1 MEKNKKRECFVFK
14 AFDQYLGMKP
24 RYIYRVVDE
33 IRITP
38 VPLVSKFYVGLIY
51 YRGELFDVLQAGRL
65 TAEGGLA
72 DDSGRIILLKWAGK
86 KIGLIPEKIVGLTWI
101 SGEGEGEEEEY
112 GPDGHSLRF
121 IEPDDIWDMVNGFSD
136 GSDKI

>member
-1 MEKNKKRECFVFK
+1 LDKNKKKECFVFK
-14 AFDQYLGMKP
+14 AFDQYLGIRP

-33 IRITP
+33 IKITP
-38 VPLVSKFYVGLIY
+38 VPLVSECYLGLIY

-65 TAEGGLA
+65 MGKVELSAEN
-72 DDSGRIILLKWAGK
+72 GRIILLKWGGK

-101 SGEGEGEEEEY
+101 SGEGEGEEKY
-112 GPDGHSLRF
+112 GTDECPLRF

-136 GSDKI
+136 GFDKI